1 MVTIESIGDEGEQ
14 QALNYLQKLGLKLVT
29 RNFRQR
35 GGEIDLIMQ
44 DDSTLVFIEVRLRQS
59 AQFGSALESVT
70 HQKQQR
76 LIKTVQYYLQQ
87 NVRQYPA
94 YRFDVIGI
102 TPVSNDFKINWVKDA
117 FQLTNAS

>member
-1 MVTIESIGDEGEQ
+1 MVTTKSIGDEGEQ

-44 DDSTLVFIEVRLRQS
+44 DDSTLVFIEVLLRQS

>member
-1 MVTIESIGDEGEQ
+1 MVTTKSIGDEGEQ

-44 DDSTLVFIEVRLRQS
+44 DDSTLVFIEVLLRQS

-76 LIKTVQYYLQQ
+76 LIKTAQYYLQQ

-102 TPVSNDFKINWVKDA
+102 TPENNDFKINWVKDA
-117 FQLTNAS
+117 FQLN